1 MNLDKLSITTIR
13 MLALD
18 AVERADSGHP
28 GLPLGAAPAAYVL
41 WNRFLKF
48 NPADPFWPDRD
59 RFVLSAGH
67 GSALLYAMLH
77 LTGYKL
83 SLKELRNFR
92 QWGSKTPGHPEYAPE
107 YGIETTTGPLG
118 QGFAAGVGMAMAER
132 HLAAIFNR
140 EEHQLVDHRTYAIV
154 SDGDLM
160 EGISS
165 EAASLAGH
173 LALGKLI
180 YIYDNNHISLAA
192 DTRLTFTEN
201 VRKRFEAYGWQV
213 LGVDDAN
220 DTAAIEK
227 ELIKARNNERQPSLV
242 IVTSHIGYG
251 SPKQDT
257 FEVHGSPLSAE
268 DVAATKKFYG
278 WPDSPDF
285 FVPKEVLAHMKE
297 PGQKGKLRQAQWT
310 SNLASYGSKHPEL
323 IKQWDEMISG
333 KLPRGWDSG
342 IPVFEAG
349 AAIATRKA
357 GGQVLNAIAA
367 HVPSL
372 VGGSADL
379 DPSTNTAL
387 KGEGSYQPPGT
398 GDESVQGAVT
408 GPWGYE
414 GANISYGVREHAM
427 AGITSG
433 LALHGGL
440 KPFAATFFIFSD
452 YMRPAMRL
460 AAMMKLPVAYVFT
473 HDSVGLGQD
482 GPTHEPVEHLASF
495 RAMPGMTV
503 IRPADANE
511 TAEAWRLTLTRKKGP
526 VALILTR
533 QGLPVLDRDKYAAA
547 SGLRRSAYILADASP
562 AHGVPDL
569 IMIATGSEVH
579 IALEVYERL
588 AAEGDWVRLVSMP
601 SWEIF
606 EEQDAGYREQ
616 VLPAGVTRR
625 LSVEAGAS
633 LGWHKYVGDGGD
645 IIAIDRFG
653 ASAPGGIVLEKF
665 GFSAENV
672 YEHAKALLKDIKVK
686 T

>member
-1 MNLDKLSITTIR
+1 MELDRLCITTIR

-18 AVERADSGHP
+18 AVERANSGHP
-28 GLPLGAAPAAYVL
+28 GLPLGAAPSAYVL
-41 WNRFLKF
+41 WSRFLKF
-48 NPADPFWPDRD
+48 NPSDPFWPDRD

-83 SLKELRNFR
+83 SLKELKNFR
-92 QWGSKTPGHPEYAPE
+92 QWGSKTPGHPEYEPE
-107 YGIETTTGPLG
+107 CGIETTTGPLG

-132 HLAAIFNR
+132 HLAAIFNH
-140 EEHQLVDHRTYAIV
+140 EEHQIVDHRTYAIV

-192 DTRLTFTEN
+192 DTRLTFTED
-201 VRKRFEAYGWQV
+201 VRKRFQAYGWQV
-213 LGVDDAN
+213 IDVDDAN
-220 DTAAIEK
+220 DTAKIEK
-227 ELIKARNNERQPSLV
+227 ALTKARDNERQPSLV
-242 IVTSHIGYG
+242 MIASHIGYG

-268 DVAATKKFYG
+268 DTAATKEFYG
-278 WPDSPDF
+278 WPQEPAF
-285 FVPKEVLAHMKE
+285 FIPGEVQAHMKE

-310 SNLASYGSKHPEL
+310 SNLASYGDKNPGL
-323 IKQWDEMISG
+323 MKQWDLMMNG
-333 KLPRGWDSG
+333 KLPRGWDKD

-349 AAIATRKA
+349 TEIATRKA
-357 GGQVLNAIAA
+357 AGQVLNAIAA
-367 HVPSL
+367 RVPSI

-379 DPSTNTAL
+379 DPSTSTAI
-387 KGEGSYQPPGT
+387 KDKGSYQPPGT
-398 GDESVQGAVT
+398 GDDSIQGAVP
-408 GPWGYE
+408 GVWGYA
-414 GANISYGVREHAM
+414 GANIAYGVREHAM

-433 LALHGGL
+433 LAVHGGL
-440 KPFAATFFIFSD
+440 RPFAATFFIFSD

-460 AAMMKLPVAYVFT
+460 AAMMKLPAIYVFT

-503 IRPADANE
+503 IRPSDANE
-511 TAEAWRLTLTRKKGP
+511 AAEAWRLTLKRKSGP
-526 VALILTR
+526 IALILTR
-533 QGLPVLDRDKYAAA
+533 QELPVLDRGKYAAA
-547 SGLRRSAYILADASP
+547 NGLARGAYVLADTSP

-569 IMIATGSEVH
+569 IIIATGSEVH
-579 IALEVYERL
+579 VALEAYEKL
-588 AAEGDWVRLVSMP
+588 AKEGDWVRLVSMP

-606 EEQDAGYREQ
+606 EEQDVDYRQE
-616 VLPAGVTRR
+616 VLPPAVTRR

-633 LGWHKYVGDGGD
+633 LGWQKYVGDSGD
-645 IIAIDRFG
+645 IISIDHFG
-653 ASAPGGIVLEKF
+653 ASAPGATVLEKL
-665 GFSAENV
+665 GISAENV
-672 YEHAKALLKDIKVK
+672 YAHAKALLKDIKVK
-686 T
+686 S